1 MRNAYFSRR
10 SNCTRVT
17 KLRIMLISLKRFNQ
31 IRLPR
36 EASEAHWL
44 GPFDN
49 KIKSNARLETQLQ
62 QLSLNKKCE
71 EILTR
76 KISRFIIRI
85 IQWTARIRTNTP
97 NLTKSEIS
105 TRYPENNRQRNTNS
119 AIEMPKG
126 AGIPRR
132 QYQFHADTIP
142 TITFA
147 NFQNNEKENPD
158 TTTDKSSWPT
168 FP

>member
-17 KLRIMLISLKRFNQ
+17 KLRIMLISLKWFIR

-49 KIKSNARLETQLQ
+49 KIKSNVRLETQLQ

-76 KISRFIIRI
+76 KISRFNIRS
-85 IQWTARIRTNTP
+85 IQCTARIRTNTP
-97 NLTKSEIS
+97 KPHKIWNFNSLSRKQSPKKHQFRNRNAKRSGNPAKAIPISRGHDPRHNLCKFSKQWERKSW
-105 TRYPENNRQRNTNS
+105 YNN
-119 AIEMPKG
+119 
-126 AGIPRR
+126 
-132 QYQFHADTIP
+132 
-142 TITFA
+142 
-147 NFQNNEKENPD
+147 
-158 TTTDKSSWPT
+158 W
-168 FP
+168 